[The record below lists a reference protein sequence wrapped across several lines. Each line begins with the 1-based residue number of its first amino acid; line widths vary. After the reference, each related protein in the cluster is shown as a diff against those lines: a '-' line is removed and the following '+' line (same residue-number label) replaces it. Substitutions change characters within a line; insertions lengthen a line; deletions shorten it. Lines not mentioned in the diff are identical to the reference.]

1 MDKHGY
7 SSPIAEEFAREMV
20 RRNKIDRIVSLA
32 PVGILIVL
40 VVTLS
45 LVADGFFTVYNMQS
59 VLGQLSIPLV
69 MSMGLTFVILL
80 GGTDLSGEGLGG
92 FVGSIV
98 ILMVVNTRTSLDL
111 GLAGVAIAVAC
122 AVVVGFISGIVHVA
136 GKMPSFIVTYAMSS
150 IMAGFAVL
158 SYKGQPA
165 MSKYDFFVTL
175 SRGRFLEIPYL
186 TWIALAVFAVS
197 YVLQEHTRF
206 GSYVFAIGDN
216 ERVTKNTGINIDR
229 IKILVFAWSGFCIG
243 VAGVLGAIRIGR
255 GEVVIGKDTVFPAI
269 TAVVVGGTPLTGGK
283 GGVVHSLVGA
293 LIVTIINNGLILLGV
308 STYIQAAIQGIIII
322 TAVALSVKRGRKVVT
337 K

>member
-7 SSPIAEEFAREMV
+7 SSPIAEEFAQEMV
-20 RRNKIDRIVSLA
+20 RRNKVDRIVAMA
-32 PVGILIVL
+32 PVGILLFL
-40 VVTLS
+40 VALLS
-45 LVADGFFTVYNMQS
+45 IVADGFFTGYNIQTI
-59 VLGQLSIPLV
+59 LGQLSIPLV

-80 GGTDLSGEGLGG
+80 AGTDLSGEGLGG

-98 ILMVVNTRTSLDL
+98 ILMVLNTKTDLDM
-111 GLAGVAIAVAC
+111 GLWAILIAVA
-122 AVVVGFISGIVHVA
+122 AGLVVGIISGVIHVY

-158 SYKGQPA
+158 SYRGQPA
-165 MSKYDFFVTL
+165 MSKYEFFITL
-175 SRGRFLEIPYL
+175 SRGRFLGIPSL
-186 TWIALAVFAVS
+186 TWIALAIFAIS
-197 YVLQEHTRF
+197 YVLQERTRF
-206 GSYVFAIGDN
+206 GEYVFAIGDN
-216 ERVTKNTGINIDR
+216 ERVAKNTGININR
-229 IKILVFAWSGFCIG
+229 IKILVFAWSGLCIG

-269 TAVVVGGTPLTGGK
+269 TAVVVGGTPLTGGR

-293 LIVTIINNGLILLGV
+293 LIVTIIYNGLILLGV
-308 STYIQAAIQGIIII
+308 STYIQAAIQGVIII